1 MFARRTAEG
10 ILQHITGYS
19 AIFTEPTAYIAL
31 FTTAPTDDT
40 GTGVVEVSG
49 GAYARVA
56 TTQGS
61 AGTWGAAS
69 TATDPTTISNSGTGT
84 AAITFPT
91 ATANWGTVVAFGMYD
106 AATGGNLLAWD
117 WLGNYQWLP
126 CTISSAAPAVFTA
139 HAHGFNANDPVVFSV
154 VFGGTAPTLATG
166 SGALGSNNVSLVV
179 SPATDTF
186 TLTTG
191 GTAVNATTTGNGMVR
206 KIVQQAVPSGVQ
218 PSFAAGQLVLQ
229 AV

>member
-19 AIFTEPTAYIAL
+19 AIFTAPTAYAAL

-40 GTGVVEVSG
+40 GAGAIEVSG

-56 TTQGS
+56 TTAGT

-69 TATDPTTISNSGTGT
+69 TTTDPTTISNNGTGT
-84 AAITFPT
+84 PAIIFPT
-91 ATANWGTVVAFGMYD
+91 AAANWGTVVAFGLYD
-106 AATGGNLLAWD
+106 AATAGNLLAWD

-126 CTISSAAPAVFTA
+126 CTVSSASPGVFTA
-139 HAHGFNANDPVVFSV
+139 HAHGYAASDPVVFSN
-154 VFGGTAPTLATG
+154 VFGGTAPTSSG
-166 SGALGSNNVSLVV
+166 GALGSNNVSLVV

-191 GTAVNATTTGNGMVR
+191 GTAVNTSTTGNGMVR
-206 KIVQQAVPSGVQ
+206 KIVQQSVPSGVQ
-218 PSFAAGQLVLQ
+218 PSFASGQLVLQ
-229 AV
+229 AA